1 LAPRFNKLYRQAQR
15 GGDNAHIPFFLHSF
29 SGVTTMAHAKTS
41 TLVMLAVSAAIL
53 AGCSSSVKL
62 DEVPVETRTP
72 VAKDAA
78 AGNKAAT
85 TSQTAVATVD
95 LSAKNANANANANT
109 GLGRVVYFDFDSF
122 SVKDEFRSVVEGHA
136 KALVGQRNKRIVVEG
151 HTDERGGREYNL
163 ALGQKRAEAVQRS
176 LVLLGATAE
185 QIEAV
190 SYGEERPAATGSS
203 EDAWAKNRRAE
214 LKDR

>member
-1 LAPRFNKLYRQAQR
+1 
-15 GGDNAHIPFFLHSF
+15 
-29 SGVTTMAHAKTS
+29 MAYAKTS

-72 VAKDAA
+72 VATDAA

-85 TSQTAVATVD
+85 ASQSGVATVD
-95 LSAKNANANANANT
+95 LNAKNANANAMAGT
-109 GLGRVVYFDFDSF
+109 SLGRVVYFDFDSF
-122 SVKDEFRSVVEGHA
+122 SVKDEFRPVVEGHA
-136 KALVGQRNKRIVVEG
+136 KALVGQRSKRIVVEG

-190 SYGEERPAATGSS
+190 SYGEERPAANGSS

>member
-1 LAPRFNKLYRQAQR
+1 MAQ
-15 GGDNAHIPFFLHSF
+15 
-29 SGVTTMAHAKTS
+29 AKTS

-72 VAKDAA
+72 VMKDANAGQPA
-78 AGNKAAT
+78 AN
-85 TSQTAVATVD
+85 TSQSGVATVD
-95 LSAKNANANANANT
+95 LSAKNAAANADAMAAA
-109 GLGRVVYFDFDSF
+109 GLARVVFFDFDSF
-122 SVKDEFRSVVEGHA
+122 SVKDEFRPVVEGHA
-136 KALVGQRNKRIVVEG
+136 KALVGQRNKRIVIEG

-176 LVLLGATAE
+176 LMLLGAKAE
-185 QIEAV
+185 QMEAV
-190 SYGEERPAATGSS
+190 SYGEERPAATSS
-203 EDAWAKNRRAE
+203 GEDAWAKNRRAE

>member
-1 LAPRFNKLYRQAQR
+1 
-15 GGDNAHIPFFLHSF
+15 
-29 SGVTTMAHAKTS
+29 MAHAKTS
-41 TLVMLAVSAAIL
+41 TLVMLAVSAVIL

-85 TSQTAVATVD
+85 TSQSGVATVD

-122 SVKDEFRSVVEGHA
+122 SVKDEFRPVVEGHA

>member
-1 LAPRFNKLYRQAQR
+1 MAQ
-15 GGDNAHIPFFLHSF
+15 
-29 SGVTTMAHAKTS
+29 AKTL
-41 TLVMLAVSAAIL
+41 TLVMLAVSAAVL

-62 DEVPVETRTP
+62 DEVPVETRVP
-72 VAKDAA
+72 VVKDATA
-78 AGNKAAT
+78 TNKPNTA
-85 TSQTAVATVD
+85 SQTAVATVD
-95 LSAKNANANANANT
+95 LSAKNANAAANADAMAMA
-109 GLGRVVYFDFDSF
+109 GLARVIYFDFDSF
-122 SVKDEFRSVVEGHA
+122 SVKDDYRATVEGHA
-136 KALVGQRNKRIVVEG
+136 KVLAGQRSKRIVIEG

-176 LVLLGATAE
+176 LTLLGAAAE

-190 SYGEERPAATGSS
+190 SYGEERPASTGSN

>member
-1 LAPRFNKLYRQAQR
+1 
-15 GGDNAHIPFFLHSF
+15 
-29 SGVTTMAHAKTS
+29 MAHAKTS

-136 KALVGQRNKRIVVEG
+136 KALVVQRNKRIVVEG

>member
-1 LAPRFNKLYRQAQR
+1 
-15 GGDNAHIPFFLHSF
+15 
-29 SGVTTMAHAKTS
+29 MAYAKTS
-41 TLVMLAVSAAIL
+41 TLVMLAVAAAML

-62 DEVPVETRTP
+62 DDVPVETRNP
-72 VAKDAA
+72 VSKDAN

-85 TSQTAVATVD
+85 ASQSGVATVD
-95 LSAKNANANANANT
+95 LSAKNANANAMANA

-122 SVKDEFRSVVEGHA
+122 SVKDEFRPVVEGHA
-136 KALVGQRNKRIVVEG
+136 KALAGQRSKRIVIEG

-163 ALGQKRAEAVQRS
+163 ALGQKRAEAVQKS
-176 LVLLGATAE
+176 VVLLGATAE

-190 SYGEERPAATGSS
+190 SYGEERPAANGSN

>member
-1 LAPRFNKLYRQAQR
+1 MAQ
-15 GGDNAHIPFFLHSF
+15 
-29 SGVTTMAHAKTS
+29 AKTS

-72 VAKDAA
+72 VVKDAN
-78 AGNKAAT
+78 AGNPAT
-85 TSQTAVATVD
+85 TASQSGVATVD
-95 LSAKNANANANANT
+95 LSAKNANAANADAMAAA
-109 GLGRVVYFDFDSF
+109 GLARLVYFDFDSF
-122 SVKDEFRSVVEGHA
+122 SVKDEFRPVVEGHA
-136 KALVGQRNKRIVVEG
+136 RALVGQRNKRIVIEG

-176 LVLLGATAE
+176 LLLLGAKAE